1 MLWRDNCQASLQTP
15 SAPSALQRER
25 KGEERGRESDEHQ
38 YVCRPNQER
47 EEEAGIICGTTL
59 RAEPFA
65 TALLLP
71 DHNQMCQVCPN
82 RNDCV
87 KAIFSN
93 LSDFRVATP
102 HPPMPPERQI
112 QTLEEYNNNFKQ
124 APMNSRSSL
133 CLQRS
138 HVMKDIWYNG

>member
-1 MLWRDNCQASLQTP
+1 MNLSMFADQTRRD
-15 SAPSALQRER
+15 
-25 KGEERGRESDEHQ
+25 
-38 YVCRPNQER
+38 
-47 EEEAGIICGTTL
+47 EEEEGIICGTTL
-59 RAEPFA
+59 RAEPSA

-93 LSDFRVATP
+93 LSDFRVAP
-102 HPPMPPERQI
+102 SLRPMPPERQI
-112 QTLEEYNNNFKQ
+112 QTLEEHNNHFKQ
-124 APMNSRSSL
+124 VPMNACSTL

-138 HVMKDIWYNG
+138 HVMRDIQYRAEHSGARQGLQY